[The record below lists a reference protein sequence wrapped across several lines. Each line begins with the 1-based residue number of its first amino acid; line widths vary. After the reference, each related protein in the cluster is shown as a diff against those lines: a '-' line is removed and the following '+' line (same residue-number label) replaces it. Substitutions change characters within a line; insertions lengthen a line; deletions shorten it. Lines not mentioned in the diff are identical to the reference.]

1 MPHAARSPTH
11 ISHPPSLFVKTSR
24 LPLDVD
30 VTRTRRPCATWSR
43 DGTRSP
49 SSARRRCCGAPATV
63 SPLVRA
69 KWPQKRP
76 EYVGTTFALGWGVRN
91 RLLALVLLTATACS
105 PAQRAAAGVGMGVV
119 GAGVTY
125 GAIEWM
131 VPRCTGRSE
140 QGQGCVQHPE
150 PLPPEIG
157 FPVVL
162 GGIGV
167 VVLGGLILATAGEHH
182 GRSTKDVST
191 TETPPEAPAPL
202 DQTEAVGMAVA
213 EYMLVGLHRNA
224 KPSKL
229 LDVDDT
235 QVTLQANERYA
246 ELLNLRI
253 RVGSDESWRVVGA
266 CYEYEHAWR
275 LTAVGTTL
283 ECPR

>member
-1 MPHAARSPTH
+1 M
-11 ISHPPSLFVKTSR
+11 
-24 LPLDVD
+24 
-30 VTRTRRPCATWSR
+30 
-43 DGTRSP
+43 
-49 SSARRRCCGAPATV
+49 
-63 SPLVRA
+63 
-69 KWPQKRP
+69 
-76 EYVGTTFALGWGVRN
+76 GTTLALGWGVRN
-91 RLLALVLLTATACS
+91 QLLALLLLTATACS

-157 FPVVL
+157 FPAVL

-167 VVLGGLILATAGEHH
+167 VVMGGLILATAGEHH
-182 GRSTKDVST
+182 GRPSKDVRAT
-191 TETPPEAPAPL
+191 TAPSEEVVAL

-213 EYMLVGLHRNA
+213 EYMLTGLHRNA

-229 LDVDDT
+229 LDVDET
-235 QVTLQANERYA
+235 QVTLQANERHA
-246 ELLNLRI
+246 ELWNLRI
-253 RVGSDESWRVVGA
+253 RAGSDESWRVVGA

-275 LTAVGTTL
+275 VTAVGSTL
-283 ECPR
+283 KCPR